1 MTVLLILL
9 GLAVGSFL
17 NVLILRYDPD
27 KDGHS
32 ERSEESNGGK
42 KILRFYLRMTT
53 PTFLKTAGGRS
64 RCLHCGHQLR
74 WYELIPVVS
83 WIIQLG
89 KCRNCKKYISLQ
101 YPVVEL
107 ASAALFVFVPWAVEW
122 LLFQTGEW
130 IPAFAGMTGDMWML
144 YGFSAFW
151 ILVFLMLMAAFF
163 IDVRHYVI
171 PNYLNL
177 SIFIAGIVW
186 TVVRM
191 GSFLGSYADLFSFG
205 GSASEVGLVLNHI
218 LGMVL
223 GAGFFLVVIFITRGK
238 GMGLGDAKLMA
249 GLGLLFGYPDIL
261 IVMVLSFVLGT
272 LYALPLLAMGK
283 KGMKSML
290 PFGPFIVLASFLV
303 FFFGT
308 RILQGYFGIIE
319 GLSL

>member
-1 MTVLLILL
+1 M
-9 GLAVGSFL
+9 
-17 NVLILRYDPD
+17 
-27 KDGHS
+27 
-32 ERSEESNGGK
+32 
-42 KILRFYLRMTT
+42 
-53 PTFLKTAGGRS
+53 
-64 RCLHCGHQLR
+64 
-74 WYELIPVVS
+74 
-83 WIIQLG
+83 IQ
-89 KCRNCKKYISLQ
+89 
-101 YPVVEL
+101 
-107 ASAALFVFVPWAVEW
+107 
-122 LLFQTGEW
+122 
-130 IPAFAGMTGDMWML
+130 
-144 YGFSAFW
+144 
-151 ILVFLMLMAAFF
+151 
-163 IDVRHYVI
+163 
-171 PNYLNL
+171 NYLNL